1 MEVKIDSGPLP
12 QVRERKI
19 INPRA
24 AVIVKLLIDLWPII
38 PRQCCGLIGL
48 IRLFSTLAAEI
59 VGVCILPACS
69 FCLPVAASLL

>member
-12 QVRERKI
+12 QVRRRKI
-19 INPRA
+19 INPLA
-24 AVIVKLLIDLWPII
+24 ALIVRLLIDLRSII

-59 VGVCILPACS
+59 VGVCILPVCS
-69 FCLPVAASLL
+69 FCLSVAASLL